1 MSTKIPLTYHVE
13 YEVGIAA
20 DSLTPARIREI
31 SAQQSIFFCHCL
43 FYLLRQSAISAP
55 HDPLFKPAVFLHVLE
70 DISLLGKAT
79 TPTFYDLVNPFFP
92 LTQPATEQAKR

>member
-31 SAQQSIFFCHCL
+31 SAQQFIFFCQCL

-70 DISLLGKAT
+70 DISLLGEAVSHT
-79 TPTFYDLVNPFFP
+79 AYDHVEHLFR